1 MHIRTFRAAN
11 LNAALTQIREQM
23 GPDASVLHTRQV
35 PSGLLGFLGKN
46 KVEVTAGLK
55 HVSTLVP
62 ESNDELNDELNDDS
76 RDDSSA
82 DASGAQPLL
91 RRHPGHGP
99 LGKGP
104 LTKGPLGKGEIQTL
118 DAWEEAESQ
127 LLDEYSE
134 AGVSGTIA
142 RYWLAHCRSML
153 NNSGGSLHSS
163 SLWQP
168 LEDLRQTD
176 RTHPIDVL
184 RRLLQQLFAEKLDKV
199 QPITVTPGAR
209 RVVALV
215 GATGVGKTTTIAKLA
230 AQFRLRQQARIGL
243 LTLDSF
249 RAAAVEQIDAFAQAM
264 KMPLQVIRQSSD
276 VAGALAQFA
285 DLDLVFVDTVG
296 QSPRGEDRIASLAS
310 LLEVIQPHETHL
322 VIDANSSMAAARD
335 NLQAFSSLH
344 PNACILS
351 KTDEVG
357 SIAAAMSA
365 ILVTGMPM
373 SYVTT
378 GQMVP
383 DDLTVADNSKLALWL
398 SGLAVNGFASVISSP
413 TKVVNGQ

>member
-11 LNAALTQIREQM
+11 LNAALSQIREQM

-55 HVSTLVP
+55 HVSTLAP
-62 ESNDELNDELNDDS
+62 ESSAELSAE
-76 RDDSSA
+76 SSGE
-82 DASGAQPLL
+82 ASGSQSII
-91 RRHPGHGP
+91 RRHPGHGDVP
-99 LGKGP
+99 
-104 LTKGPLGKGEIQTL
+104 TL
-118 DAWEEAESQ
+118 DAWEEAQAQ
-127 LLDEYSE
+127 LLEEYSE
-134 AGVSGTIA
+134 AGVPATIV
-142 RYWLAHCRSML
+142 RYWLAHCRSMRS
-153 NNSGGSLHSS
+153 NSSGALHAASH
-163 SLWQP
+163 WQP
-168 LEDLRQTD
+168 LEDLRQAE
-176 RTHPIDVL
+176 RTHPEDVL
-184 RRLLQQLFAEKLDKV
+184 RRQLQQWFVEKLDQV
-199 QPITVTPGAR
+199 RPIELVPGEQ

-230 AQFRLRQQARIGL
+230 AQFRLRHQTRIGL
-243 LTLDSF
+243 LTIDSF
-249 RAAAVEQIDAFAQAM
+249 RAAAVEQIDAFARAM
-264 KMPLQVIRQSSD
+264 KMPLQVIRQASEVD
-276 VAGALAQFA
+276 GALAQFA
-285 DLDLVFVDTVG
+285 DRDLVFVDTVG
-296 QSPRGEDRIASLAS
+296 QSPRGEDRIVALAS
-310 LLEVIQPHETHL
+310 LLDAIKPHETHL

-365 ILVTGMPM
+365 ILVKGMPM

-383 DDLTVADNSKLALWL
+383 DDLTLADNSKLALWL
-398 SGLAVNGFASVISSP
+398 SGIAVGGFGSVISSP
-413 TKVVNGQ
+413 KKFVNGQ